1 MGKSR
6 AVHGAAHVSDWA
18 QFHAY
23 VLGSVIGI
31 RWGKHTPTSG
41 MGNPNLYAIVRE
53 YLMFAAGEDEWSK
66 KDILDAMRDKSGSG
80 IKSDARRAFPSL
92 FPRKRKARPLAL
104 PDELVEEDVNFDPKQ
119 IEGWKSRVRQIKQ
132 EFIMNENAVEQEA
145 AVEAMVEATNSN
157 SNSRVTVN
165 FFVPTNVSVDDLTLE
180 NYRELTGKRFRM
192 TKDQRVV
199 RDLTREQAFAES
211 KALAITQ
218 VEGKF

>member
-1 MGKSR
+1 MNRPR
-6 AVHGAAHVSDWA
+6 AGYGAASVSDWA

-53 YLMFAAGEDEWSK
+53 YLIFAAEEDEWSK
-66 KDILDAMRDKSGSG
+66 KDILDAMRDKSSLG
-80 IKSDARRAFPSL
+80 IKSDTRRAFPSL

-104 PDELVEEDVNFDPKQ
+104 PDELVEEDVNFDLKK
-119 IEGWKSRVRQIKQ
+119 IEGWKDRVKQIKQ

-145 AVEAMVEATNSN
+145 AVEATVENTGS
-157 SNSRVTVN
+157 SVTVN
-165 FFVPTNVSVDDLTLE
+165 FFVPASVSVDDLTLD

-192 TKDQRVV
+192 TKDQRVI

-218 VEGKF
+218 VEGK

>member
-1 MGKSR
+1 MGRSR
-6 AVHGAAHVSDWA
+6 AVYGAADVSDWA

-41 MGNPNLYAIVRE
+41 MGNPDLYAIVRE
-53 YLMFAAGEDEWSK
+53 YLVFAAEEDEWSK
-66 KDILDAMRDKSGSG
+66 KSILDAMRDKSSSG

-104 PDELVEEDVNFDPKQ
+104 PDELVGEDVNFDPKQ
-119 IEGWKSRVRQIKQ
+119 IESWKGRVRQIKQ

-145 AVEAMVEATNSN
+145 AVETTVETTS

>member
-1 MGKSR
+1 MSKSR
-6 AVHGAAHVSDWA
+6 AVYGAARVSDWA

-41 MGNPNLYAIVRE
+41 MGNPDLYAIVRE
-53 YLMFAAGEDEWSK
+53 YLVFAAEWDEWKK
-66 KDILDAMRDKSGSG
+66 KDVLDAMRDKSGSG

-92 FPRKRKARPLAL
+92 FPRRRKARPLAL
-104 PDELVEEDVNFDPKQ
+104 PDELVGEDVNFDPKQ
-119 IEGWKSRVRQIKQ
+119 IESWKGRVKQIKQ
-132 EFIMNENAVEQEA
+132 EFIMNENAIEQEA
-145 AVEAMVEATNSN
+145 AVEATVETTS

-180 NYRELTGKRFRM
+180 NYREKTGKRFRM

-199 RDLTREQAFAES
+199 RDLTREQAFTES

-218 VEGKF
+218 TEGK

>member
-6 AVHGAAHVSDWA
+6 AVYGAAHVSDWA

-31 RWGKHTPTSG
+31 RWGKHSPTSG
-41 MGNPNLYAIVRE
+41 MGNPDLYAIVRE
-53 YLMFAAGEDEWSK
+53 YLVFAAGEDEWRK
-66 KDILDAMRDKSGSG
+66 KDVLDAMRDKSSSG

-92 FPRKRKARPLAL
+92 FPRRRKARPFGL
-104 PDELVEEDVNFDPKQ
+104 PDELVEQEVSFDLKRIED
-119 IEGWKSRVRQIKQ
+119 WKGRVKQIKQ

-145 AVEAMVEATNSN
+145 VVEATVETTN

-165 FFVPTNVSVDDLTLE
+165 FFVPANVSVDDLTLE

-218 VEGKF
+218 AEGKF